1 MRLSGVL
8 CVLLG
13 LLGWAGWHLAAEHP
27 LPLRWLSMLAVPL
40 GVAVALT
47 VLGALLAEALDR
59 SGERARGGARLA
71 LWARES
77 LAFGWC
83 FLIAQPVLAWF
94 MPRRDR
100 LRTEQCGQL
109 LLVHGF
115 VCNRGL
121 WWRWRAALRE
131 AGWRTAVIDL
141 PPTWW
146 RIESQLALLE
156 AEIRALRTEA
166 PMLPLRIIG
175 HSMGGLAARM
185 LQQRLADFDLQVIC
199 LGAPHHGTQL
209 AGGFGGRRH
218 GPPLPSSEWLRQ
230 FNAAAG
236 PLPSASL
243 NLWSVDEA
251 IVVPA
256 DSCRLDPQRDEVWRG
271 YGHMGLCQSMAVLQ
285 VVLSRLH
292 G

>member
-1 MRLSGVL
+1 MRLSLVL
-8 CVLLG
+8 CALLG
-13 LLGWAGWHLAAEHP
+13 LLGWAGWQLAAELA
-27 LPLRWLSMLAVPL
+27 LPLRLLSVLALPL
-40 GVAVALT
+40 LVAVVLT
-47 VLGALLAEALDR
+47 VLGALLAELIDR
-59 SGERARGGARLA
+59 SGARARGVTRLR

-83 FLIAQPVLAWF
+83 FLIAQPLLAWF
-94 MPRRDR
+94 MPRRDP
-100 LRTEQCGQL
+100 LTVDQCGQL

-121 WWRWRAALRE
+121 WWRWRGALRT

-146 RIESQLALLE
+146 RIETQLALLE
-156 AEIRALRTEA
+156 AEIRALRAEA
-166 PMLPLRIIG
+166 PTLPLWIIG

-185 LQQRLADFDLQVIC
+185 LQQRITDFDLQVIC

-209 AGGFGGRRH
+209 AGGFGGRRY
-218 GPPLPSSEWLRQ
+218 GPPLPSSEWLCE
-230 FNAAAG
+230 FNGVAG
-236 PLPSASL
+236 ALPAASL

-256 DSCRLDPQRDEVWRG
+256 HSCRLDPQRDEVWRG
-271 YGHMGLCQSMAVLQ
+271 YGHMGLCQSSAVLE
-285 VVLSRLH
+285 VVLSRLR